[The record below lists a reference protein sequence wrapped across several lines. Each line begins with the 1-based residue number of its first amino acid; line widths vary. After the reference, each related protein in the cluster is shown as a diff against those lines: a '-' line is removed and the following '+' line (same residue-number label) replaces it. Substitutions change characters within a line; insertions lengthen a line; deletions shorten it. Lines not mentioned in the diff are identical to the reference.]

1 MKEKISTMRATVN
14 GLTDLDISS
23 LLSEYASIEVSLYA
37 LKNEEYSTVYK
48 AMDLLE
54 NRQNE
59 IIVTVLEAC
68 GLSDDDDLAD
78 WVCE

>member
-1 MKEKISTMRATVN
+1 MKEKISSRRETGN

-23 LLSEYASIEVSLYA
+23 LLSEYAGIEVSLYA

-68 GLSDDDDLAD
+68 GLSDDDLPF
-78 WVCE
+78 

>member
-1 MKEKISTMRATVN
+1 MKEKISSRRTAVN

-23 LLSEYASIEVSLYA
+23 LISEYAGIEVSLYA

-54 NRQNE
+54 YRQNE

-68 GLSDDDDLAD
+68 GLSDDDLPF
-78 WVCE
+78 

>member
-1 MKEKISTMRATVN
+1 MKEKISSRRETRN

-23 LLSEYASIEVSLYA
+23 LLSEYAGIEVSLYA

-68 GLSDDDDLAD
+68 GLSDDDLPF
-78 WVCE
+78 

>member
-1 MKEKISTMRATVN
+1 MKERGSSMRATVN

-23 LLSEYASIEVSLYA
+23 LLSEYAGIEVSLYA
-37 LKNEEYSTVYK
+37 LKNEEYSTVYR

-59 IIVTVLEAC
+59 IIGTILETC
-68 GLSDDDDLAD
+68 GLGPDDDD
-78 WVCE
+78 VPF

>member
-1 MKEKISTMRATVN
+1 MN

-23 LLSEYASIEVSLYA
+23 LLSEYAGIEVSLYA

-68 GLSDDDDLAD
+68 GLSDDDLPF
-78 WVCE
+78 

>member
-1 MKEKISTMRATVN
+1 MKEKISSRRMAVN

-23 LLSEYASIEVSLYA
+23 LLSEYAGIEVSLYA

-68 GLSDDDDLAD
+68 GLSDDDLPF
-78 WVCE
+78 

>member
-1 MKEKISTMRATVN
+1 MKEKISSRRVAVN

-23 LLSEYASIEVSLYA
+23 LLSEYAGIEVSLYA

-68 GLSDDDDLAD
+68 GLSDDDLPF
-78 WVCE
+78 

>member
-1 MKEKISTMRATVN
+1 MKEKSSTMRATVN

-23 LLSEYASIEVSLYA
+23 LFSEYACIEVSLYA

-54 NRQNE
+54 YRQNE

-68 GLSDDDDLAD
+68 GLSDDDLPF
-78 WVCE
+78 

>member
-1 MKEKISTMRATVN
+1 MKEKISSRRETGN

-23 LLSEYASIEVSLYA
+23 LFREYAGIEVSLHA

-54 NRQNE
+54 YRKHE
-59 IIVTVLEAC
+59 IIVVVLEAC
-68 GLSDDDDLAD
+68 GLIDDDLPF
-78 WVCE
+78 

>member
-1 MKEKISTMRATVN
+1 MKEKISSRRAAVN

-23 LLSEYASIEVSLYA
+23 LISEYAGIEVSLYA

-68 GLSDDDDLAD
+68 GLSDDDLPF
-78 WVCE
+78 